1 MRAGIALAPRTPVE
15 AAFAVLEDADDVI
28 VLAVEPGW
36 AGQPFQPEAVA
47 KIQALRAEID
57 CRDLDVQVHVDGGV
71 NLETA
76 PRCVKAGAD
85 VLVAATAI
93 FGAGDSVRA
102 ARELKS
108 RAEATA

>member
-1 MRAGIALAPRTPVE
+1 
-15 AAFAVLEDADDVI
+15 
-28 VLAVEPGW
+28 
-36 AGQPFQPEAVA
+36 
-47 KIQALRAEID
+47 
-57 CRDLDVQVHVDGGV
+57 V

-76 PRCVKAGAD
+76 SRCVKAGAD